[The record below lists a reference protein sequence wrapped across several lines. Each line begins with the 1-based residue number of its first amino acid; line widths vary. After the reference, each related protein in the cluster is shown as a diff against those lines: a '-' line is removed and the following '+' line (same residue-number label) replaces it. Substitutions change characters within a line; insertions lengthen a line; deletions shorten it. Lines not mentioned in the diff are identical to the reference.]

1 MVEEH
6 VERRLSAI
14 LVADVVGYSNLIG
27 EDEIGT
33 LGRLKRLRPKFLHPK
48 PEEHGSRRQHRH
60 RA

>member
-14 LVADVVGYSNLIG
+14 LVADVVGYSNLIS

-33 LGRLKRLRPKFLHPK
+33 LERLKRLRPKFLHPK
-48 PEEHGSRRQHRH
+48 TEEHGSRSQHRH